1 LEVRDLKTYYYTEAG
16 VVRAVDGVSFSLERG
31 RALGLVGESGCG
43 KTTVALSLLRLVPP
57 PGRIVGGSI
66 LLDGMDIMRMDEE
79 SLRRIRWKRIA
90 LVFQG
95 AMNALNPVIKVGD
108 QIVEAITLHERG
120 VERRDA
126 WRRAEELL
134 EMVGIERSRASSYPF
149 EFSGGMRQRAVLAM
163 ALALNPDLLILDE
176 PATALDVVVQAQIIN
191 LLRELRERL
200 NLTMLLI
207 THDLSLVT
215 EVCHDVAVMY
225 AGKLVEYGDTRT
237 IYKGSKH
244 PYTQGLI
251 QCFPRVDEPRR
262 RLYSIPGQPP
272 DLISPPPGCRFHPRC
287 PYAWDICR
295 AEEPLYIEVEPAHRA
310 ACHLNTRGRMV
321 SG

>member
-1 LEVRDLKTYYYTEAG
+1 LEVRDLRTYYHTEAG

-66 LLDGMDIMRMDEE
+66 LLDGMDITRMDEQ

-108 QIVEAITLHERG
+108 QIVEAISLHERG

-272 DLISPPPGCRFHPRC
+272 DLVSPPPACRFHPRC
-287 PYAWDICR
+287 PYAWDVCR
-295 AEEPLYIEVEPAHRA
+295 TEEPLYIEVEPAHRA